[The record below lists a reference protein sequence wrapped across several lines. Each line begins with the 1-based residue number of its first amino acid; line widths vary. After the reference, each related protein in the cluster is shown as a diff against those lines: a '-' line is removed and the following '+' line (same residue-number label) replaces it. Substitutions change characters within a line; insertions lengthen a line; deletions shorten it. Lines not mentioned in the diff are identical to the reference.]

1 MSLDQ
6 EKQIWKLEE
15 HVRSLLMRV
24 SALEKQMKKQA
35 PDRRTIN
42 QARKDAGLPE
52 LPSYKP
58 AK

>member
-24 SALEKQMKKQA
+24 SALEKQVKKQT
-35 PDRRTIN
+35 PENRTIN